1 MKYMIKKYKVFYDT
15 GLGYSTSSEEFTNKS
30 MAADFAQK
38 MYDKVK
44 PKFTPTIYTYD
55 ELEPFDEVTC
65 NEYLEVLWNEA
76 AGIHELIA
84 KMYWN
89 DNYNADKMFEY
100 MTDRATMDNITLIDV
115 STWDYD
121 TAMYECYKNDDDKG
135 LS

>member
-1 MKYMIKKYKVFYDT
+1 MIKKYKVFYDT

-44 PKFTPTIYTYD
+44 PIFEPTIHTYN
-55 ELEPFDEVTC
+55 ELEPFDEITC
-65 NEYLEVLWNEA
+65 DEYLEVLWNEA

-84 KMYWN
+84 EMYWSN
-89 DNYNADKMFEY
+89 IYSADKMFEY
-100 MTDRATMDNITLIDV
+100 MTDRAAMDNITLIDV
-115 STWDYD
+115 GIWDYD